1 MYSYASISSLVLCR
15 IDYILLLIEDSRLL
29 VFEAVWGI
37 HSSRGGIGM
46 MRLDAWGLA
55 MMVMV
60 GVEVL
65 LMLGSRSFRVGFWL
79 LLFEEGDLARW
90 RPGTRIPET

>member
-60 GVEVL
+60 GVEM
-65 LMLGSRSFRVGFWL
+65 LMLGSWSFWVGFWL
-79 LLFEEGDLARW
+79 LLFEEGDLA
-90 RPGTRIPET
+90 PELPEI